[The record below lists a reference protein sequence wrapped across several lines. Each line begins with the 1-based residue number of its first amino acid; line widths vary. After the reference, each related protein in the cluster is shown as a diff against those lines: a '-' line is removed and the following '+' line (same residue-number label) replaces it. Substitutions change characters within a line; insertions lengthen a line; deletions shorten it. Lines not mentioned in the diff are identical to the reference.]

1 MLKLGLKTSTKYKIL
16 IEQKFRLIVEKKYCK
31 TRHDKNRNKI
41 DIQKLRKD
49 ISPKIV
55 LTILGHILL

>member
-16 IEQKFRLIVEKKYCK
+16 IEQKFRLIVEKNAVKPDM
-31 TRHDKNRNKI
+31 TKI
-41 DIQKLRKD
+41 EIRLIQKLRKD